1 MNKFTYNFIRGTFN
15 VVTYD
20 ILGTEVIGAGNIPAE
35 GPLLVVSNHVSYFD
49 PPLIGTAMRDRLIH
63 FMAKEEL
70 FKNPIMGWFLRYVHT
85 FPVRRGRI
93 DTQAIMTSFKV
104 LKSGN
109 VLGIFPEGTTTHAMP
124 LGKFHTGFAEI
135 AIRAKVP
142 VLPAA
147 IINSKSLPKK
157 TGPVKVAFGVPV
169 QPPVVKKGDKEQVR
183 QFSEEIRTMVLKLL
197 EENGGIAHESDH
209 C

>member
-1 MNKFTYNFIRGTFN
+1 
-15 VVTYD
+15 
-20 ILGTEVIGAGNIPAE
+20 
-35 GPLLVVSNHVSYFD
+35 
-49 PPLIGTAMRDRLIH
+49 
-63 FMAKEEL
+63 MAKEEL